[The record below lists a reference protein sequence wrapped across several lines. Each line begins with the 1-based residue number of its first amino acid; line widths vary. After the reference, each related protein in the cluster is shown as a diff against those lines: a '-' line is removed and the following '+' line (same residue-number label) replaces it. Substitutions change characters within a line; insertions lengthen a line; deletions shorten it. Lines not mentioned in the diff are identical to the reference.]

1 MKSNTAQLK
10 IAEKYLGE
18 SCPRCCSMSNN
29 CCCYYVCKVFRESGN
44 ASLFYNGVTVTYCP
58 NARKWCKA
66 NLAEIPLFIAM
77 PSDVIFFDWEN
88 NGEPNHIGF
97 VDHRYTDQQICT
109 LEGNTT
115 SRYVVAKRV
124 REAKYVQGIYRPQF
138 KASYDISKPLAI
150 DGQFNYSSIAMLQK
164 ALGIKVDG
172 ILGRDTVKA
181 MQKKVGVSQDGAW
194 GAKTSKA
201 LQTMLKKEGFYKGAI
216 DGLVY
221 EGTVKALQQWCNK
234 HASAKPTPQPTP
246 KPTPAPSGE
255 LVVDGKG
262 GTATVKAMQKFFGTT
277 VDGVISGQN
286 EDLAKYYPS
295 LEAVEFGKGGSACI
309 KKLQKWV
316 GANEDGVLGQI
327 TVKLWQKKIGVTP
340 QDGIFGVNSMKK
352 WQTYLNGH
360 EKATYPTKVTN
371 TVTKVPTTNTTT
383 VDKVVAWAKKI
394 ANDNSYHYVAQTKSD
409 SPANHCCLC
418 KGIKSGKYHGWNCIR
433 FVGAAFAH
441 GGGVKIKS
449 ADHKLVTTDFANKM
463 LKATP
468 ANALKMWEERN
479 GSGWKLIKNGNKKIP
494 SSMLKKGDVL
504 VCFDKEGSSATY
516 KHMALYA
523 GDGKIVDA
531 TSSNGIAIRNYSS
544 LGVKTLMAFRYTK

>member
-1 MKSNTAQLK
+1 MKSNTEQLK

-18 SCPRCCSMSNN
+18 SCPKCCSMSNN

-88 NGEPNHIGF
+88 NGQPNHIGF
-97 VDHRYTDQQICT
+97 VDHRYTDQQVCT

-115 SRYVVAKRV
+115 SRYVVARRT
-124 REAKYVQGIYRPQF
+124 REAKYIQGIYRPHF
-138 KASYDISKPLAI
+138 PTTYDLSKPLAI

-201 LQTMLKKEGFYKGAI
+201 LQTMLKNEGFYKGAI
-216 DGLVY
+216 DGCVY

-234 HASAKPTPQPTP
+234 HASAQPTPQPTP
-246 KPTPAPSGE
+246 KPTPTPSDK

-277 VDGVISGQN
+277 QDGVISGQN
-286 EDLAKYYPS
+286 KDLAKYYPS
-295 LEAVEFGKGGSACI
+295 LEAVEFGKGGSLCV

-327 TVKLWQKKIGVTP
+327 TVKLWQKKLGVT
-340 QDGIFGVNSMKK
+340 QDGCFGVNSMKA
-352 WQTYLNGH
+352 WQKYLNEH
-360 EKATYPTKVTN
+360 EKAVYPTPTPTPTPTPSPSPSKKVYLGQACSDYDKKAGDGSGKE
-371 TVTKVPTTNTTT
+371 VTKSAFKYVGSTSSPFNWTYVFRPKDSN
-383 VDKVVAWAKKI
+383 KAEKAASMCEKAI
-394 ANDNSYHYVAQTKSD
+394 ANDNIGYSKNGETKYGKSKAMTKLAKEVNYD
-409 SPANHCCLC
+409 LSKIKVKCGLSCGDLVCLC
-418 KGIKSGKYHGWNCIR
+418 NH
-433 FVGAAFAH
+433 FA
-441 GGGVKIKS
+441 GLSTCYI
-449 ADHKLVTTDFANKM
+449 
-463 LKATP
+463 
-468 ANALKMWEERN
+468 
-479 GSGWKLIKNGNKKIP
+479 GSGLALANNLKKNGNFTCLP
-494 SSMLKKGDVL
+494 
-504 VCFDKEGSSATY
+504 Y
-516 KHMALYA
+516 KNGMALKR
-523 GDGKIVDA
+523 GDTIITAHGNGKNNHVAMI
-531 TSSNGIAIRNYSS
+531 
-544 LGVKTLMAFRYTK
+544 L